1 MNKLMFQMLSKTKQN
16 TENSIFDNTKK
27 YIITSAL
34 LHLVYFIDKGLLS
47 HSNKTLE
54 EKRLM
59 GLNISKSQLDSLQEE
74 KETIKIVKLF

>member
-54 EKRLM
+54 EKRL
-59 GLNISKSQLDSLQEE
+59 NHS
-74 KETIKIVKLF
+74 